1 MAKELR
7 IAIIGYNFM
16 GKAHSNAWL
25 QAGRFFDIPVKPVL
39 QVACGR
45 NEKALRAFANTWG
58 WKDVETD
65 WKKVIARKDVDVV
78 DISTPTS
85 LHHDIAI
92 AAARAGKHLFCEKPM
107 ALSVTEAE
115 AMLREAEAA
124 RVVHYLNHNYRRT
137 PAVGL
142 ARQLIDEGKIGRIYH
157 WRGAYQQDWIVDPDF
172 PLTWQL
178 RKEFAGSGPHN
189 DLNSH
194 SVDLAHYLVGDI
206 KSVSCLTASF
216 VKERPLPSAEATAF
230 TAGASGAAARG
241 AVTVEDASLMMA
253 EFVNGAIGSFEATRF
268 AQGRKNRNTFEIYGS
283 EGAVGFDLE
292 KMNELQFFSRT
303 DPENAQGFRTVLA
316 TESSHPYIKNWWPPG
331 HIIGYEHAFTHA
343 AVDFINAVADGGEV
357 TPNFGD
363 GLKCIR
369 VLEAGLK
376 SAATGKKQVV

>member
-45 NEKALRAFANTWG
+45 NEKALRAFADTWG
-58 WKDVETD
+58 WKDIETD
-65 WKKVIARKDVDVV
+65 WKKVIAREDVDVV
-78 DISTPTS
+78 DISTPQS

-157 WRGAYQQDWIVDPDF
+157 WRGAYQQDWIVDPNF

-216 VKERPLPSAEATAF
+216 VKERPLSSAEATAF
-230 TAGASGAAARG
+230 TAGTGGAAARG
-241 AVTVEDASLMMA
+241 AVTVEDASLMMV
-253 EFVNGAIGSFEATRF
+253 EFVNGAVGSFEATRF

-283 EGAVGFDLE
+283 EGAVAFDLE
-292 KMNELQFFSRT
+292 KMNELQFFSRN

-316 TESSHPYIKNWWPPG
+316 TESSHPYIKHWWPPG

-343 AVDFINAVADGGEV
+343 AVDFINAVANGGKV
-357 TPNFGD
+357 TPNFRD
-363 GLKCIR
+363 GLKCMR

-376 SAATGKKQVV
+376 SAATGKKEVV